1 MEIGVAG
8 VSLMSSLMRLGV
20 SEPEYSA
27 SECTSSKIGSVVD
40 CQRVDGSYH
49 RLVSLITI
57 MIQERLESPFGR
69 ENLLCRG
76 PSFQSHKC
84 MTREATKAFTIEVNE
99 ALILKCQMC
108 R

>member
-20 SEPEYSA
+20 SAPEYSA

-40 CQRVDGSYH
+40 CQQVDGSY
-49 RLVSLITI
+49 RSLVSLITI
-57 MIQERLESPFGR
+57 MIQKRLESSFGR
-69 ENLLCRG
+69 ENLFHRG
-76 PSFQSHKC
+76 LSFQSHDC
-84 MTREATKAFTIEVNE
+84 MTPEATEAFTIEVND
-99 ALILKCQMC
+99 ALILKCQTC